1 MKEISYLHAEAYAA
15 GELKHGTIALIE
27 EHQPVIALCGNPA
40 IMEKTLSNIV
50 EVKSRGAEV
59 LALTFQ
65 NNQKIVSVADD
76 LLFIPKTDPLF
87 SAVVEI
93 VPLQLLAYYVAKEN
107 GCDIDKPKNLAKS
120 VTVE

>member
-1 MKEISYLHAEAYAA
+1 M
-15 GELKHGTIALIE
+15 
-27 EHQPVIALCGNPA
+27 IALCCNPA

-59 LALTFQ
+59 LALTFR
-65 NNQKIVSVADD
+65 NNQKILSVADD
-76 LLFIPKTDPLF
+76 LLFIPNVDPLF

-93 VPLQLLAYYVAKEN
+93 VPLQLLAYHVAREN